1 MKVEQSTLPCK
12 GCLPQEGVQACG
24 RLVLHNNKEAL
35 SSLHQDG
42 SDKLYTELQE
52 ATIERKKVSKSNPNK
67 RRKKTCIFFVP
78 QKKSFN
84 LKIWVPYKVLKK
96 MYIVPPKSK
105 ICLFWIFLGTAVNT
119 KYL

>member
-52 ATIERKKVSKSNPNK
+52 ATIERKKVSKSNPIK
-67 RRKKTCIFFVP
+67 RRYHFGISVKTNNTFFFQVPKYGRKGQQMAKNSPFFVP
-78 QKKSFN
+78 LKKILKKSFFS
-84 LKIWVPYKVLKK
+84 L
-96 MYIVPPKSK
+96 S
-105 ICLFWIFLGTAVNT
+105 
-119 KYL
+119 